1 LIVIESLAGLGQL
14 SGPLALCVGVF
25 DGVHRGHRAVFDV
38 LRSEAQKRGAVS
50 LVVALDPHP
59 LQVMRPEIAP
69 PLLTT
74 RLERIRL
81 IERAAL
87 DALLVYPFDIQTARL
102 SAVEFLTRVTP
113 PAATLVVLVLGHDFR
128 MGRDRSGGF
137 PELRAAG
144 EAAGFDVVR
153 VGPQAVRGEIV
164 SSSRIR
170 ELVAAGRVR
179 EAAELLGHR
188 VVLAGRVVSGRGVGR
203 TLEYPTANV
212 DGEDRRKLLPK
223 FGVYA
228 VWARLLNGDE
238 ERDLPGVMNV
248 GTRPTFGAAE
258 PTVEVHLPDFRGDL
272 VGKTLSL
279 RIVDWIRPERTFES
293 PEELARRIAQDVAEA
308 RRILADAGA

>member
-1 LIVIESLAGLGQL
+1 MIVVESVTGLKSL
-14 SGPLALCVGVF
+14 SGPLALSIGVF

-38 LRSEAQKRGAVS
+38 LRAEASRRQATS

-59 LQVMRPEIAP
+59 LEVTCPERAP
-69 PLLTT
+69 ALLTT
-74 RLERIRL
+74 KAERIRL
-81 IERAAL
+81 IERAAP
-87 DALLVYPFDIQTARL
+87 DALLVYPFDAQTAEL
-102 SAVEFLTRVTP
+102 SAVEFLSRVTP
-113 PAATLVVLVLGHDFR
+113 PAANLVALVLGHDFR
-128 MGRDRSGGF
+128 MGRDRAGGYS
-137 PELRAAG
+137 ELKAAG
-144 EAAGFDVVR
+144 ERAGFEVVR
-153 VGPQAVRGEIV
+153 VPPQSVAGEIV

-203 TLEYPTANV
+203 TLDFPTANV

-228 VWARLLNGDE
+228 VWARLLNGE
-238 ERDLPGVMNV
+238 EEDLPGVMNV

-272 VGKTLSL
+272 VGRTLSL
-279 RIVDWIRPERTFES
+279 RIVDWIRPERPFAD
-293 PEELARRIAQDVAEA
+293 PAELARRIAQDVAEA
-308 RRILADAGA
+308 RRILAAGG